1 MTEICHFCATDVWEI
16 QIPTQKMATRRKN
29 RRSEEK
35 TEALKRKTE
44 NRRQDKY
51 LQRRFYQ
58 LRAIVSV
65 VNIQSIQSVC
75 KCYVFSR
82 TQIALCCFSMKTIHC
97 HSSMDWKAQKWV
109 LHSNPLFELKHHE
122 KQRNEETPSKGQS
135 PNCLP
140 HESWW
145 SPSDCMKTRA
155 YVQLQGNSYKS
166 TPNGRPHQEPDYCRW
181 S

>member
-1 MTEICHFCATDVWEI
+1 MTEICHFCATDLWEI

-82 TQIALCCFSMKTIHC
+82 TQIAHCCFSMKTIHC

-109 LHSNPLFELKHHE
+109 LHSRPFVWIETSWETQKWGNP
-122 KQRNEETPSKGQS
+122 KQRPVSKLPPSWILVVTIWLYENQS
-135 PNCLP
+135 
-140 HESWW
+140 
-145 SPSDCMKTRA
+145 
-155 YVQLQGNSYKS
+155 V
-166 TPNGRPHQEPDYCRW
+166 RPAPGEFIQIHA
-181 S
+181 